1 MVDFVDLDAAK
12 WLAGTDFKEQ
22 PMDESFE
29 ASITAWIGD
38 LKEGDDSAAQKL
50 WDRYFERL
58 TRVAGRKLGNASR
71 RIADEEDVALS
82 VFQSLCNGASA
93 GRFDRLGNR
102 DDLWKLLVAISGMKA
117 VDQIRR
123 QTSQKRGGGDVR
135 GDSIVGTDASGGM
148 VGFDGFMNAEPTPE
162 FLMLMEE
169 QQAGLFDALADD
181 TQREIARLRFEG
193 YANEEIAQQTGL
205 ALRSV
210 ERKLKI
216 IRDTWSD
223 ILQRAQND
231 PTP

>member
-1 MVDFVDLDAAK
+1 M
-12 WLAGTDFKEQ
+12 E
-22 PMDESFE
+22 ESFE

-38 LKEGDDSAAQKL
+38 LKQGDDAAAQKL

-58 TRVAGRKLGNASR
+58 KGVAYRKLGNASR

-123 QTSQKRGGGDVR
+123 QTAQKRGGGDVR
-135 GDSIVGTDASGGM
+135 GDSIVGIGSSGGII
-148 VGFDGFMNAEPTPE
+148 GFDGFMNAEPTPE

-169 QQAGLFDALADD
+169 QQAELFDALADD
-181 TQREIARLRFEG
+181 TQRDIARLRLEG
-193 YANEEIAQQTGL
+193 HANDEIAQQTGL

-216 IRDTWSD
+216 IRDTWLE
-223 ILQRAQND
+223 ILQRSQDD
-231 PTP
+231 PST